1 MPMPCHLT
9 LEGEKQGRI
18 EGSCEMQGR
27 DGTIL
32 VYELQHGIHPPKY
45 CRQQ

>member
-9 LEGEKQGRI
+9 LEGEKQGKI

-27 DGTIL
+27 EGTIL
-32 VYELQHGIHPPKY
+32 VRTAP
-45 CRQQ
+45 